1 MKKSK
6 VLHIITNLGE
16 GGAENVLFRLC
27 TSDNKNENVVISLMK
42 PAKYSQLL
50 QNNGITVTHL
60 DFDRGSV
67 TFKGLYRLYK
77 EIKLSGAD
85 VVQTWMYHSDLFGGL
100 LARLSGINKVFW
112 NIRHS
117 NLDINKTKKSTI
129 YIAKLCALLSRFI
142 PTKIVCCAEQA
153 KQSHINIGYHER
165 KMTVIENGYDL
176 SRFQRIQAVALPV
189 LNEDIKSL
197 KLESRPLIGMV
208 GRYTPEKDHNNLL
221 QALHLLNSK
230 GCDFFLVLAGTSV
243 DYENKTL
250 LDLINHYKL
259 SNKVMLLGSVLDI
272 PLLMNH
278 LDMHV
283 LSSSSEGFPNVLAEA
298 MACGTPCIS
307 TMAGAAERIIGDTGW
322 LVPISS
328 PEKLA
333 DAIHDAILE
342 FEQHNEKWNERRMIA
357 EQRIKD
363 NFSIDVM
370 VDKYN
375 EVWSS

>member
-1 MKKSK
+1 MKI
-6 VLHIITNLGE
+6 LHIIPSLGN
-16 GGAENVLFRLC
+16 GGAEGVLYRLC
-27 TSDNKNENVVISLMK
+27 VNDKVNSHIVISLMK
-42 PAKYSQLL
+42 EDKYSSLL
-50 QNNGITVTHL
+50 LESGVRVKHL
-60 DFDRGSV
+60 DLSRGSASISDLYCL
-67 TFKGLYRLYK
+67 FKF
-77 EIKLSGAD
+77 IKNFKPD
-85 VVQTWMYHSDLFGGL
+85 VVQTWMYHCDLIGGL
-100 LARLSGINKVFW
+100 LARFAGVESVYW

-142 PTKIVCCAEQA
+142 PTKIICCAEQA
-153 KQSHINIGYHER
+153 KQSHVNIGYHER
-165 KMTVIENGYDL
+165 KMIVIENGYDL
-176 SRFQRIQAVALPV
+176 SRFQRIQTIRLPV
-189 LNEDIKSL
+189 LNEEFKSL
-197 KLESRPLIGMV
+197 KVETRPLIGMV

-221 QALHLLNSK
+221 QALHLLNNK
-230 GCDFFLVLAGTSV
+230 GDDFILVLAGTGV
-243 DYENKTL
+243 DNNNKAL
-250 LDLINHYKL
+250 LDLIEHYNL
-259 SNKVMLLGSVLDI
+259 SDKVLLLGPVLDI

-307 TMAGAAERIIGDTGW
+307 TMAGAAERIIGNTGW

-375 EVWSS
+375 EVWFS